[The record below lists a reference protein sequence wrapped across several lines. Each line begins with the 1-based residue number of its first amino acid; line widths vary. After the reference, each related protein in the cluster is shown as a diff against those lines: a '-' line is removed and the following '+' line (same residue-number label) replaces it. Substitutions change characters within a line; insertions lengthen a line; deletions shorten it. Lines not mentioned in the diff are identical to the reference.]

1 MVFSL
6 FNFLK
11 KKNINKLIKKKK
23 NYLSFFKAGELL
35 TITAPWLERRIHPT
49 TIISGY
55 FHALDDALSIMRKY
69 ASDIDTNN
77 KEKML
82 DIIKSC
88 IGTKF
93 IAKWNDLMC
102 NIALEAV
109 QTVVVDLEN
118 RKEIDIKRY
127 VKVERVKKKK
137 NHVVCLF

>member
-1 MVFSL
+1 
-6 FNFLK
+6 
-11 KKNINKLIKKKK
+11 
-23 NYLSFFKAGELL
+23 
-35 TITAPWLERRIHPT
+35 
-49 TIISGY
+49 
-55 FHALDDALSIMRKY
+55 MRKY